1 MQIWR
6 LRACRSPPFY
16 RCQGRRSSAC
26 LPSPSGPLRR
36 PIRSPPPRRTS
47 PLGVQ
52 TMLAPRTA
60 LGNMSQ
66 YQMDL
71 QGQAEGYG
79 RPLSPADSAR
89 STSCLTRATTALSD
103 QYFAWELPSAS
114 CLGKP
119 TCFGR
124 LPLSSGVPESC
135 YQLYEKLCVSTLWW
149 LSVRDRAHCLGYLA
163 GTSCPQNFFGS
174 A

>member
-1 MQIWR
+1 
-6 LRACRSPPFY
+6 
-16 RCQGRRSSAC
+16 
-26 LPSPSGPLRR
+26 
-36 PIRSPPPRRTS
+36 
-47 PLGVQ
+47 
-52 TMLAPRTA
+52 MLAPRTA

-79 RPLSPADSAR
+79 RPLSPADSAN

-103 QYFAWELPSAS
+103 QCSAWELPSAS

-119 TCFGR
+119 ACFGR

-135 YQLYEKLCVSTLWW
+135 YQQFEKLCVFTLWW
-149 LSVRDRAHCLGYLA
+149 LSVSDRAHCLAYLA
-163 GTSCPQNFFGS
+163 GTSCSQNSLTVPDAAQSLCWHGQL
-174 A
+174 AMCQR